1 MATSSGGVT
10 VLSNPIDPLEKRVSQ
25 SLMQRALRR
34 FLRDRLTLLAAAIL
48 LVLVTLSVFAPFIT
62 DVVMQIDPNDTQY
75 EALLPLGT
83 PNHLFGTDDLGRDQ
97 MARLLH
103 AGRISLG
110 IGVFG
115 ALATLTIG
123 LVIGMSMGYFGG
135 AYDDFMNWVITTLDS
150 LPTIYLLIIISA
162 LFRPSPEALVAVLAL
177 TGWTGITRLIRGQT
191 LSLREREFIVSALS
205 MGSSA
210 WRIMFVHIL
219 PNLISVTAISL
230 AGSIGGLILAES
242 ALSFLNL
249 GVQPPT
255 ATWGN
260 MLSKAQEFFTR
271 GPHMAIVPGVLIF
284 VTVLCLY
291 VLGDGLRDAFD
302 PTSRD

>member
-1 MATSSGGVT
+1 MATSSGGVA

-34 FLRDRLTLLAAAIL
+34 FLRDRLTLLAAGIL

-135 AYDDFMNWVITTLDS
+135 A
-150 LPTIYLLIIISA
+150 
-162 LFRPSPEALVAVLAL
+162 
-177 TGWTGITRLIRGQT
+177 
-191 LSLREREFIVSALS
+191 
-205 MGSSA
+205 
-210 WRIMFVHIL
+210 
-219 PNLISVTAISL
+219 
-230 AGSIGGLILAES
+230 
-242 ALSFLNL
+242 
-249 GVQPPT
+249 
-255 ATWGN
+255 
-260 MLSKAQEFFTR
+260 
-271 GPHMAIVPGVLIF
+271 
-284 VTVLCLY
+284 
-291 VLGDGLRDAFD
+291 
-302 PTSRD
+302 

>member
-1 MATSSGGVT
+1 MATSSGGVA

-34 FLRDRLTLLAAAIL
+34 FLRDRLTLLAAGIL

-135 AYDDFMNWVITTLDS
+135 AYDDFMNWVITTLD
-150 LPTIYLLIIISA
+150 
-162 LFRPSPEALVAVLAL
+162 
-177 TGWTGITRLIRGQT
+177 
-191 LSLREREFIVSALS
+191 
-205 MGSSA
+205 
-210 WRIMFVHIL
+210 
-219 PNLISVTAISL
+219 
-230 AGSIGGLILAES
+230 
-242 ALSFLNL
+242 
-249 GVQPPT
+249 
-255 ATWGN
+255 
-260 MLSKAQEFFTR
+260 
-271 GPHMAIVPGVLIF
+271 
-284 VTVLCLY
+284 
-291 VLGDGLRDAFD
+291 
-302 PTSRD
+302 